1 MSLARNFVAVLLA
14 VGVVGGT
21 APAASAA
28 VPSAADSSVVVDCGF
43 SGCSYTFSRSFTKNK
58 LQPAVQGGPAGVAG
72 VLAAACSPGG
82 PIAAAACAALGAVWG
97 MVNLGVIN
105 VAAANNQCAAIHMP
119 HITPVPA
126 AFIDESG
133 NCHDN

>member
-1 MSLARNFVAVLLA
+1 M
-14 VGVVGGT
+14 
-21 APAASAA
+21 
-28 VPSAADSSVVVDCGF
+28 VVDCGL

-105 VAAANNQCAAIHMP
+105 VAAANNQCAAIHLP

-126 AFIDESG
+126 AFIDDSG